1 MNDKRTTINWN
12 KFTDEMVQ
20 EVHELV
26 ETLKMGYVTAAQVV
40 AQNHG
45 LTTQTATSNW
55 MHNRDKGYH

>member
-1 MNDKRTTINWN
+1 MTTTINWD

-26 ETLKMGYVTAAQVV
+26 ETLEMGYVLASQVV

-45 LTTQTATSNW
+45 LTTQTAAPNW